1 MQYIRKICILKQ
13 VSAGFA
19 ADGKTLSAL
28 LTAESYG
35 GRLTATLAAIG
46 LAPLSAGRY
55 RAVLCDAHG
64 TAELFDLPSPAG
76 FTAKRQSALEPS
88 DGLGCA
94 LLYVNG
100 AAKTVAF
107 GKSGEHAFD
116 LAGLCAL
123 ADESQPPPAA
133 AAAGGTRTDGRGKNG
148 DGQPCRKAAGPH
160 GQAESARQEQAESAP
175 PYDDEAVA
183 DVNYFAFADAE
194 KESAAAGGAEQGG
207 GIRSGTGGLKRLR
220 RG

>member
-123 ADESQPPPAA
+123 ADESQPCRPAPGG
-133 AAAGGTRTDGRGKNG
+133 AGGGRGPG
-148 DGQPCRKAAGPH
+148 RRTRG
-160 GQAESARQEQAESAP
+160 
-175 PYDDEAVA
+175 
-183 DVNYFAFADAE
+183 
-194 KESAAAGGAEQGG
+194 
-207 GIRSGTGGLKRLR
+207 R
-220 RG
+220 RGRS